1 MIFVKRSNPAG
12 KLNTNL
18 LNRKF
23 KKNLSKYG
31 FDFLLVKLKTVYR
44 HNGNIVFV

>member
-1 MIFVKRSNPAG
+1 MSFIETCHPAR

-23 KKNLSKYG
+23 KKNLSKYSL
-31 FDFLLVKLKTVYR
+31 DFFFVKLKTVYG
-44 HNGNIVFV
+44 HNGNIVFA